1 MDTNRKQPHRVFEKT
16 KERYGQ
22 MMESYASD
30 KKNHNPIETD
40 FQELESIRQQSRDR
54 EEKRRF
60 IFRFVTGIFAM
71 IFLYVFLRLINSD
84 LMSILY

>member
-1 MDTNRKQPHRVFEKT
+1 MDTNHKQPHRVFEKT

-22 MMESYASD
+22 MMESYATD

-54 EEKRRF
+54 EEKRKIHFQVCDRN
-60 IFRFVTGIFAM
+60 IRNDISICIFAS
-71 IFLYVFLRLINSD
+71 N
-84 LMSILY
+84 